1 MSILTVD
8 EYQDDPRIKKMNTF
22 RYILPSTWTKNE
34 LEEWMK
40 CKLDINYFIDN
51 YFYIMDEYKGGIR
64 VKAKDTLYQ
73 PQRELVNNIF
83 DKRKVIVL
91 KSRQTGITT
100 IITQV
105 IIWLQLFNRQYKIGI
120 LSHKQE
126 HQSGT
131 VDRKIKTS
139 LRYLP
144 PVFVKPVKV
153 SNKTQMIFD
162 DGDGEITWIL
172 QEQPGPNSQPFTG
185 ETVNF
190 LFLDEQQKIRSIESH
205 LKSLLP
211 AMQTTLSQPEEQQLK
226 RPQAVQVVSTP
237 NGISD
242 VGEWYFK
249 TWSSC
254 KTQYENSMNK
264 ITESL
269 QDSDISETEK
279 ILMKD
284 ISDQNYAGYFPQF
297 IHWKDCGLT
306 DEWYEQQKQ
315 ILQNDPIQIQQE
327 LEQQFIGSQITY
339 FPSDYLTQLQQVKP
353 LASQKIE
360 WTRMI
365 GLEPVTKDNRLQ
377 TSEDGYPKM
386 EEITN
391 YQYLNVWE
399 YPIEDVEYVVGV
411 DPATGGG
418 REFSQISV
426 INGIT
431 GIQQQEW
438 KGKINTVDLQYL
450 IKKIQEIYNYQLV
463 GIESN
468 QGYHLIDK
476 LLYEQR
482 YENLFSDKNGK
493 QGIYVTQANRKIIID
508 MITSMLPDYN
518 FENWQFIKSR
528 DLISEL
534 FTFEYKF
541 GRGEHKS
548 GKFDDLIFQFQYQQY
563 VREMQMDQII
573 KSSSIAQI
581 KDHQVIQQIKKE
593 QEIVEIF
600 GGIKETTGINTKKSD
615 SQYKNPLLDADT
627 VNSLS
632 ADDILE
638 LIGKIQE

>member
-100 IITQV
+100 ILTQV
-105 IIWLQLFNRQYKIGI
+105 MIWLQLFNRQYKIGI

-339 FPSDYLTQLQQVKP
+339 FPSDYLTQLQQIKP
-353 LASQKIE
+353 LVSQKIE
-360 WTRMI
+360 WVRMI

-377 TSEDGYPKM
+377 TSEDGYPQM

>member
-100 IITQV
+100 ILTQV
-105 IIWLQLFNRQYKIGI
+105 MIWLQLFNRQYKIGI

-339 FPSDYLTQLQQVKP
+339 FPSDYLTQLQQINP
-353 LASQKIE
+353 LVSQKIE
-360 WTRMI
+360 WVRMI

-377 TSEDGYPKM
+377 TSEDGYPQM

>member
-1 MSILTVD
+1 
-8 EYQDDPRIKKMNTF
+8 
-22 RYILPSTWTKNE
+22 
-34 LEEWMK
+34 
-40 CKLDINYFIDN
+40 
-51 YFYIMDEYKGGIR
+51 
-64 VKAKDTLYQ
+64 
-73 PQRELVNNIF
+73 
-83 DKRKVIVL
+83 
-91 KSRQTGITT
+91 
-100 IITQV
+100 
-105 IIWLQLFNRQYKIGI
+105 
-120 LSHKQE
+120 
-126 HQSGT
+126 
-131 VDRKIKTS
+131 
-139 LRYLP
+139 
-144 PVFVKPVKV
+144 
-153 SNKTQMIFD
+153 
-162 DGDGEITWIL
+162 
-172 QEQPGPNSQPFTG
+172 
-185 ETVNF
+185 
-190 LFLDEQQKIRSIESH
+190 
-205 LKSLLP
+205 
-211 AMQTTLSQPEEQQLK
+211 
-226 RPQAVQVVSTP
+226 
-237 NGISD
+237 
-242 VGEWYFK
+242 
-249 TWSSC
+249 
-254 KTQYENSMNK
+254 
-264 ITESL
+264 
-269 QDSDISETEK
+269 
-279 ILMKD
+279 
-284 ISDQNYAGYFPQF
+284 
-297 IHWKDCGLT
+297 
-306 DEWYEQQKQ
+306 
-315 ILQNDPIQIQQE
+315 
-327 LEQQFIGSQITY
+327 
-339 FPSDYLTQLQQVKP
+339 
-353 LASQKIE
+353 
-360 WTRMI
+360 MI

-581 KDHQVIQQIKKE
+581 RDHQVIQQIKKE
-593 QEIVEIF
+593 QEITEIF
-600 GGIKETTGINTKKSD
+600 GGIKETTGINTNKSD

>member
-1 MSILTVD
+1 MQVLNLED
-8 EYQDDPRIKKMNTF
+8 YHDDPRIKKMNTF
-22 RYILPSTWTKNE
+22 RYILPSNWTQNE
-34 LEEWMK
+34 LLEWMK

-64 VKAKDTLYQ
+64 VKAKDTLYP
-73 PQRELVNNIF
+73 PQRELINNIIN
-83 DKRKVIVL
+83 KRKVVVL

-100 IITQV
+100 ILTQ
-105 IIWLQLFNRQYKIGI
+105 IMIWLQLFNRQYKIGI

-144 PVFVKPVKV
+144 PIFVKPVKV

-162 DGDGEITWIL
+162 DGDGEITWIM

-190 LFLDEQQKIRSIESH
+190 LFIDEQQKIRSIDTH

-211 AMQTTLSQPEEQQLK
+211 AMQTTLSQPQEQQQK

-237 NGISD
+237 NGISG

-254 KTQYENSMNK
+254 KSQYESSLNK
-264 ITESL
+264 VSEEMTTL
-269 QDSDISETEK
+269 QETEQL
-279 ILMKD
+279 LMSEIQD
-284 ISDQNYAGYFPQF
+284 TNYAGYYPQF

-306 DEWYEQQKQ
+306 EEWYEQQKS

-339 FPSDYLTQLQQVKP
+339 FPTDYLTKLQQIKP
-353 LASQKIE
+353 VIQQKIE
-360 WTRMI
+360 WSRMM
-365 GLEPVTKDNRLQ
+365 GVTPVVKDNRIQ
-377 TSEDGYPKM
+377 KVEDGYPDM
-386 EEITN
+386 EEIIN
-391 YQYLNVWE
+391 YQYLNIWE
-399 YPIEDVEYVVGV
+399 YPIEDVEYVIGV
-411 DPATGGG
+411 DPQTGGG
-418 REFSQISV
+418 REYSQISV

-450 IKKIQEIYNYQLV
+450 IKKTQEIYNYQLV
-463 GIESN
+463 GIETN

-482 YENLFSDKNGK
+482 YENLFSDKTGK
-493 QGIYVTQANRKIIID
+493 HGIYVTQANRKIIID
-508 MITSMLPDYN
+508 VVTSMLPDYDFN
-518 FENWQFIKSR
+518 NWQFIKSR

-563 VREMQMDQII
+563 VREMQMDKII
-573 KSSSIAQI
+573 KSSSIQQI
-581 KDHQVIQQIKKE
+581 KDHQFIQSIKKE

-600 GGIKETTGINTKKSD
+600 GQLKETTGINTKKD
-615 SQYKNPLLDADT
+615 EKYRNPLLDMDSA
-627 VNSLS
+627 NSITGDELV
-632 ADDILE
+632 DILS
-638 LIGKIQE
+638 KIKE

>member
-83 DKRKVIVL
+83 NKRKVIVL

>member
-100 IITQV
+100 ILTQV
-105 IIWLQLFNRQYKIGI
+105 MIWLQLFNRQYKIGI

-581 KDHQVIQQIKKE
+581 RDHQVIQQIKKE
-593 QEIVEIF
+593 QEITEIF
-600 GGIKETTGINTKKSD
+600 GGIKETTGINTNKNN
-615 SQYKNPLLDADT
+615 SQYKNPLLDSDT
-627 VNSLS
+627 ANSLS
-632 ADDILE
+632 NDDLLE
-638 LIGKIQE
+638 LIGKIRE

>member
-100 IITQV
+100 ILTQV

>member
-64 VKAKDTLYQ
+64 VKAKDTLYP

-172 QEQPGPNSQPFTG
+172 QEQPGLNSQPFTG

-581 KDHQVIQQIKKE
+581 RDHQVIQQIKKE
-593 QEIVEIF
+593 QEITEIF
-600 GGIKETTGINTKKSD
+600 GGIKETTGINTNKNN
-615 SQYKNPLLDADT
+615 SQYKNPLLDSDT
-627 VNSLS
+627 ANSLS
-632 ADDILE
+632 NDDLLE
-638 LIGKIQE
+638 LIGKIRE

>member
-73 PQRELVNNIF
+73 PQRELINNIF

-100 IITQV
+100 ILTQV
-105 IIWLQLFNRQYKIGI
+105 MIWLQLFNRQYKIGI

>member
-73 PQRELVNNIF
+73 PQRELINNIF

>member
-73 PQRELVNNIF
+73 PQRELINNIF

-100 IITQV
+100 ILTQV
-105 IIWLQLFNRQYKIGI
+105 MIWLQLFNRQYKIGI

-339 FPSDYLTQLQQVKP
+339 FPSDYLTQLQQIKP

-377 TSEDGYPKM
+377 TSEEGYPQM

>member
-100 IITQV
+100 ILTQV

-377 TSEDGYPKM
+377 TSEEGYPQM

>member
-1 MSILTVD
+1 MQVLNLED
-8 EYQDDPRIKKMNTF
+8 YHDDPRIKKMNTF
-22 RYILPSTWTKNE
+22 RYILPSNWTQNE
-34 LEEWMK
+34 LLEWMK

-64 VKAKDTLYQ
+64 VKAKDTLYP
-73 PQRELVNNIF
+73 PQRELINNIIN
-83 DKRKVIVL
+83 KRKVVVL

-100 IITQV
+100 ILTQ
-105 IIWLQLFNRQYKIGI
+105 IMIWLQLFNRQYKIGI

-144 PVFVKPVKV
+144 PIFVKPVKV

-162 DGDGEITWIL
+162 DGDGEITWIM

-190 LFLDEQQKIRSIESH
+190 LFIDEQQKIRSIDTH

-211 AMQTTLSQPEEQQLK
+211 AMQTTLSQPQEQQQK

-237 NGISD
+237 NGISG

-254 KTQYENSMNK
+254 KSQYESSLNK
-264 ITESL
+264 VSEEMTTL
-269 QDSDISETEK
+269 QETEQL
-279 ILMKD
+279 LMSEIQD
-284 ISDQNYAGYFPQF
+284 TNYAGYYPQF

-306 DEWYEQQKQ
+306 EEWYEQQKS

-339 FPSDYLTQLQQVKP
+339 FPTDYLTKLQQIKP
-353 LASQKIE
+353 VIQQKIE
-360 WTRMI
+360 WSRMM
-365 GLEPVTKDNRLQ
+365 GVTPVVKDNRIQ
-377 TSEDGYPKM
+377 KVEDGYPDM
-386 EEITN
+386 EEIIN
-391 YQYLNVWE
+391 YQYLNIWE
-399 YPIEDVEYVVGV
+399 YPIEDVEYVIGV
-411 DPATGGG
+411 DPQTGGG
-418 REFSQISV
+418 REYSQISV

-450 IKKIQEIYNYQLV
+450 IKKTQEIYNYQLV
-463 GIESN
+463 GIETN

-482 YENLFSDKNGK
+482 YENLFSDKTGK
-493 QGIYVTQANRKIIID
+493 HGIYVTQANRKIIID
-508 MITSMLPDYN
+508 VVTSMLPDYDFN
-518 FENWQFIKSR
+518 NWQFIKSR

-563 VREMQMDQII
+563 VREMQMDKII
-573 KSSSIAQI
+573 KSSSIQQI
-581 KDHQVIQQIKKE
+581 KDHQFIQSIKKE

-600 GGIKETTGINTKKSD
+600 GQLKETTGINTKKD
-615 SQYKNPLLDADT
+615 EKYRNPLLDMDSA
-627 VNSLS
+627 NSITGDELV
-632 ADDILE
+632 DILS
-638 LIGKIQE
+638 KIRE

>member
-73 PQRELVNNIF
+73 PQRELINNIF

-100 IITQV
+100 ILTQV
-105 IIWLQLFNRQYKIGI
+105 MIWLQLFNRQYKIGI

-339 FPSDYLTQLQQVKP
+339 FPSDYLTQLQQIKP
-353 LASQKIE
+353 LVSQKIE
-360 WTRMI
+360 WVRMI

-377 TSEDGYPKM
+377 TSEDGYPQM

>member
-1 MSILTVD
+1 MSILSVD
-8 EYQDDPRIKKMNTF
+8 EYQNDPRIKKMNSF

-64 VKAKDTLYQ
+64 VKAKDTLYP

-339 FPSDYLTQLQQVKP
+339 FPSDYLTQLQQIKP
-353 LASQKIE
+353 LVSQKIE
-360 WTRMI
+360 WVRMI

-377 TSEDGYPKM
+377 TSEDGYPQM

>member
-1 MSILTVD
+1 MSILSVD
-8 EYQDDPRIKKMNTF
+8 EYQNDPRIKKMNSF

-64 VKAKDTLYQ
+64 VKAKDTLYP

-339 FPSDYLTQLQQVKP
+339 FPSDYLTQLQQIKP
-353 LASQKIE
+353 LVSQKIE
-360 WTRMI
+360 WVRMI

-399 YPIEDVEYVVGV
+399 HPIEDVEYVVGV

>member
-51 YFYIMDEYKGGIR
+51 YFYIMDKYKGGIR
-64 VKAKDTLYQ
+64 VKAKDTLYP

-172 QEQPGPNSQPFTG
+172 QEQPGLNSQPFTG

-581 KDHQVIQQIKKE
+581 RDHQVIQQIKKE
-593 QEIVEIF
+593 QEITEIF
-600 GGIKETTGINTKKSD
+600 GGIKETTGINTNKNN
-615 SQYKNPLLDADT
+615 SQYKNPLLDSDT
-627 VNSLS
+627 ANSLS
-632 ADDILE
+632 NDDLLE
-638 LIGKIQE
+638 LIGKIRE